1 MAKRKTIIDN
11 RGRFQAQGDGLEKSR
26 PWTDVVIPTKDDGH
40 NYLDD
45 LKGQLKPTDLG
56 KRQDCFSRA
65 SKWIDDAPSEGYY
78 AVSPIKTSF
87 LRYPPEK
94 GIRVDGEIFR
104 GKAFKNR

>member
-1 MAKRKTIIDN
+1 MSL
-11 RGRFQAQGDGLEKSR
+11 F
-26 PWTDVVIPTKDDGH
+26 TKM
-40 NYLDD
+40 NSWYLI
-45 LKGQLKPTDLG
+45 L
-56 KRQDCFSRA
+56 S
-65 SKWIDDAPSEGYY
+65 SINDAPSEGYY